1 MQDSEVLTAF
11 VEQWKAGDNKNA
23 LQLGDKQF
31 KEREMG
37 QEFKAIENQD
47 YRVFGTVKQ
56 EININSFWISTKE
69 RCNDM

>member
-37 QEFKAIENQD
+37 
-47 YRVFGTVKQ
+47 
-56 EININSFWISTKE
+56 
-69 RCNDM
+69 